1 MYFLVTK
8 QTNAICKKPDI
19 ATESIGEYTEG
30 KIICIRAKLGNFGLM
45 AFGWIEDK
53 NYTPLTK

>member
-8 QTNAICKKPDI
+8 QTNAIYKKPDI
-19 ATESIGEYTEG
+19 ATEIIGEYTEG
-30 KIICIRAKLGNFGLM
+30 KIICIKAKLGNFRLT